1 MPELAAERCEACTG
15 ATPRVTGAELDA
27 MRAQLSRDWRVE
39 DGVRLRREYTFKTFA
54 AAFGRAT
61 AIAGIAEEEGHHP
74 DLCVGWAYL
83 DVTLTTHAINGLS
96 RNDFIMA
103 AKIDQLDR

>member
-15 ATPRVTGAELDA
+15 STPRVTGAELDA
-27 MRAQLSRDWRVE
+27 MRAQLSREWRVE
-39 DGVRLRREYTFKTFA
+39 EGVRLRREYTFKTFA

-61 AIAGIAEEEGHHP
+61 AIAGVAEEEGHHP

-103 AKIDQLDR
+103 AKIDQLD